1 MRPVRKI
8 TFFLLSCF
16 LFIWP
21 LSYAGDEINYKQRMR
36 EFVQSVSRY
45 AKARAPGFIVIP
57 QNGHELMREG
67 GETEGKPVAEYI
79 NAVDGA
85 GQEDLFYGYY
95 DDNTATP
102 KREREYLVSF
112 LDEAKKGGVVILV
125 TDYCSDR
132 KKMDDAFTQNSK
144 KGYIS
149 FAAPERDLNVIP
161 DYPRKIRNENPDD
174 VTLLSDAKN
183 FLYLLDPSGWSSKS
197 SYIRDLKATDYDA
210 IIMDL
215 FFEDEHGNQKML
227 TSDDVNS
234 LKRKKNGGTRLVI
247 SYMSIGEAEDYRY
260 YWQSFWDRGPPQWL
274 AGENP
279 DWPGNYKVRYWDG
292 GWQEI
297 IFGQKDAYLDRIM
310 SAGFDGVYLDIIDA
324 FEYFE

>member
-1 MRPVRKI
+1 MRPLRKI
-8 TFFLLSCF
+8 TFLLLSCF
-16 LFIWP
+16 LF
-21 LSYAGDEINYKQRMR
+21 AGPFSLAADETGYKQRMR
-36 EFVQSVSRY
+36 DFVQSISRY
-45 AKARAPGFIVIP
+45 AKDRAPGFIVIP
-57 QNGHELMREG
+57 QNGHELMREN

-95 DDNTATP
+95 DDNTLTP

-112 LDEAKKGGVVILV
+112 LDAAKKGGVVILV

-132 KKMDDAFTQNSK
+132 RKMDDAFTQNSK

-215 FFEDEHGNQKML
+215 FFEDEDGNQKML
-227 TSDDVNS
+227 TSDEVNA
-234 LKRKKNGGTRLVI
+234 LKRKKNGGRRLVI

-260 YWQSFWDRGPPQWL
+260 YWQSFWDRDPPQWL